1 MASRHVLRTAGLS
14 LVLMAGCTGSNTE
27 PIHPG
32 DGQSNRQFNQ
42 IEQRLE
48 QVERK
53 LRLVEWASEADSK
66 TPTGPLR
73 SLTLRLG
80 TTDDRLRMYWADGQT
95 SDLLCN
101 EEGKGT
107 WACG

>member
-14 LVLMAGCTGSNTE
+14 LLFIAGCTGPKTG
-27 PIHPG
+27 PIHPV
-32 DGQSNRQFNQ
+32 DGGSSHQLGQ

-48 QVERK
+48 QVEQK
-53 LRLVEWASEADSK
+53 LKLVEETSETDSK
-66 TPTGPLR
+66 TPAGPLR

-101 EEGKGT
+101 EEGQGI